1 MIGAPRLLP
10 LVFTQLYRGLS
21 MAIIAVS
28 FECERVAHGAL
39 WSGGALGL
47 VGPRWATVGGFGC
60 PHIDR

>member
-28 FECERVAHGAL
+28 LSVNGWRTVLFGRAVL
-39 WSGGALGL
+39 WGL
-47 VGPRWATVGGFGC
+47 
-60 PHIDR
+60 